1 MPATSSHAARNSTS
15 TLAVAS
21 GLITARMP
29 KPSEAMAYS
38 ASQPR
43 EAPLPPLISAN
54 RLMTPSMM
62 AITPSV
68 QANAMAADSGQ
79 PMAMM
84 PKPSATRP
92 YSSRIHQLRPTADNK
107 GDKGEFMTTPS
118 IRNRLH
124 PSPLR

>member
-1 MPATSSHAARNSTS
+1 MPATSSHAARKSTS

-54 RLMTPSMM
+54 RLMTPSTM
-62 AITPSV
+62 ATTPSV
-68 QANAMAADSGQ
+68 HASAIAADSGQ
-79 PMAMM
+79 PMATM
-84 PKPSATRP
+84 PKPSATSP
-92 YSSRIHQLRPTADNK
+92 YNSRIHQLRPTADNK
-107 GDKGEFMTTPS
+107 GDKGEFMATPS
-118 IRNRLH
+118 IRNLAH
-124 PSPLR
+124 PRPWR

>member
-29 KPSEAMAYS
+29 KPSEATTYS
-38 ASQPR
+38 SSQPR
-43 EAPLPPLISAN
+43 EAPLAPVISAS
-54 RLMTPSMM
+54 RLMTPSTM

-68 QANAMAADSGQ
+68 HASAMAADIGQ
-79 PMAMM
+79 PIAMM

-92 YSSRIHQLRPTADNK
+92 YSSRIHQLRPTADNR

-118 IRNRLH
+118 IRVRDH
-124 PSPLR
+124 PSPCR